1 MGVTVELGG
10 DNLPSPVVIELTD
23 LTKVPLAPLPPGSDI
38 TAHSIGETGGEGF
51 IYGSKWVKKT
61 YWKD

>member
-38 TAHSIGETGGEGF
+38 TAHCIGETGGEGF
-51 IYGSKWVKKT
+51 IYGSKWVKKLI
-61 YWKD
+61 